1 MLPMRP
7 MSPILLSQKGQF
19 VGSIENQ
26 MLPIGDQLEGKGFG
40 LQLDSNE
47 GVSEGWVGVTL

>member
-1 MLPMRP
+1 MLPMLP

-26 MLPIGDQLEGKGFG
+26 MLPIGDQLEGKVVWTSVG
-40 LQLDSNE
+40 LQRMSL
-47 GVSEGWVGVTL
+47 